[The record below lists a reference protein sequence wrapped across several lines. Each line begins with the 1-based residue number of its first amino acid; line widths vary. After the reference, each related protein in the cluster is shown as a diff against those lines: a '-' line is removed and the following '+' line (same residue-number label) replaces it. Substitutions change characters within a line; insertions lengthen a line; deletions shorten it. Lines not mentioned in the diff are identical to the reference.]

1 MSLETGTFSGSQKL
15 PVSRSQT
22 SASFSSC
29 SRFQLIAETRSIS
42 LMASLTRT
50 PLLHRN
56 LGFRHYPWGA
66 TTTVNTTSCA
76 RVSHTRFLQQGC
88 DCPPN
93 QRPSRRDRRIHAVVP
108 PTEEPVLSRIELA
121 GGQPV

>member
-42 LMASLTRT
+42 FIFCLQS
-50 PLLHRN
+50 PLHQAVL
-56 LGFRHYPWGA
+56 P
-66 TTTVNTTSCA
+66 
-76 RVSHTRFLQQGC
+76 
-88 DCPPN
+88 
-93 QRPSRRDRRIHAVVP
+93 AVVRP
-108 PTEEPVLSRIELA
+108 QTLPLGSDKAAQHKRLCLRVANRHSGCTIWYMNTEDSIEIDASPAL
-121 GGQPV
+121 V